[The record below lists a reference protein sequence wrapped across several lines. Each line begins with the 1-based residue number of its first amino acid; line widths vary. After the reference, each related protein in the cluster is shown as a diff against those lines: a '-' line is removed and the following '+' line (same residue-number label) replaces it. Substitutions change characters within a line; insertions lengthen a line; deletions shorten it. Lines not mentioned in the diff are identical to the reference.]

1 MVLEDAMTVRR
12 WQLGGT
18 AVVRWTKGSCI
29 IGVGTAV
36 PSPLVGVFQPA
47 LVAHL
52 AAGIAKICL
61 TDQAGQ
67 RGGTLKFG
75 EPMQLVAVLGA
86 RMEMLGAGAEF

>member
-1 MVLEDAMTVRR
+1 MTVRH

-18 AVVRWTKGSCI
+18 TVVRWTKGSCV

-36 PSPLVGVFQPA
+36 ETPLIGVFQPA

-52 AAGIAKICL
+52 AAGIAKVCL

-67 RGGTLKFG
+67 RGGKIKFG
-75 EPMQLVAVLGA
+75 EPLQLVAVLGA
-86 RMEMLGAGAEF
+86 RMDMLGAGAES

>member
-1 MVLEDAMTVRR
+1 MVREDAMTVRT

-18 AVVRWTKGSCI
+18 AVVRWAKGSCI

-36 PSPLVGVFQPA
+36 PPPFVAVFQPA

-61 TDQAGQ
+61 TNQGGH
-67 RGGTLKFG
+67 RGGKIKFG
-75 EPMQLVAVLGA
+75 EAMQLVAVLGA
-86 RMEMLGAGAEF
+86 RMEMLGAGAES